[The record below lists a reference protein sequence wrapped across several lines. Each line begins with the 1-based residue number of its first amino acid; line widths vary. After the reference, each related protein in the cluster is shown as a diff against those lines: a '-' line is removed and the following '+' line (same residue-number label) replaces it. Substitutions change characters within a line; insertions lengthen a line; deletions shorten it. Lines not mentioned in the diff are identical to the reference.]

1 MGAFINKQDSFSKV
15 CMDQRIEIF
24 TTFPCAVFS
33 LHGRCHVQP
42 WLIELS
48 GIVLSCFTLSHKT
61 IFKEASSIRPE
72 DAPVPILFKGGHSD
86 RGRLVTGGPSDER
99 DPYSKVGPGG
109 CCGN

>member
-1 MGAFINKQDSFSKV
+1 MG
-15 CMDQRIEIF
+15 QRIEIF

-48 GIVLSCFTLSHKT
+48 GTVLSCFTLSHKT

-72 DAPVPILFKGGHSD
+72 DAPVRILFKGGHSD

-99 DPYSKVGPGG
+99 DPYSKVGLGE